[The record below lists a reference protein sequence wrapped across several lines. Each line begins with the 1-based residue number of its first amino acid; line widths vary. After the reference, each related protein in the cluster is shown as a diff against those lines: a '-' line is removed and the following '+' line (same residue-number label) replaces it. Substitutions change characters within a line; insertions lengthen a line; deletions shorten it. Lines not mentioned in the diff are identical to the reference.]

1 MTNPQTEQEFMA
13 ACKVLAAKLTQDDHV
28 ILDRVYTARAT
39 ALTNACTMFAFVLGM
54 VAGAAVY
61 ALWTT

>member
-1 MTNPQTEQEFMA
+1 MATPQTDQEFMV

-39 ALTNACTMFAFVLGM
+39 GLTNACTMFAFVLGM
-54 VAGAAVY
+54 MAGAAAY